1 MTRSAKT
8 ISALL
13 VVAATTGTA
22 LAAGVSAPS
31 LGSRDFDTS
40 RAAPLDLPEFSVKQ
54 TPRVD
59 ADTMARA
66 FGEGSVDNY
75 ATVTLNRD
83 GSVEESPPSE
93 SLRALVELMLANP
106 GA

>member
-13 VVAATTGTA
+13 LVAATTGTA

-40 RAAPLDLPEFSVKQ
+40 RAAPLNLPAFSSKP
-54 TPRVD
+54 TPVVD
-59 ADTMARA
+59 GDTIARA

-75 ATVTLNRD
+75 ATVTLNHD
-83 GSVEESPPSE
+83 GSIEETPPSE
-93 SLRALVELMLANP
+93 SLRALVQLMLANS